1 MKKLVSAFALACT
14 VPSGA
19 SANDPVTFQ
28 LDWIAGG
35 EKAWIFVC
43 TERGFCE
50 DAGIDVSIETGRG
63 SSEAITKL
71 ATGISDVGICG
82 LTALMAARANE
93 NVPVTAVMSVFNKGP
108 HAFFTLAN
116 SGIEQISDIKGATIA
131 SSPFTSSNLFLPQVL
146 ANVGL
151 TMDDLRITNADPG
164 ALGPM
169 LVTGQTKAIIAWLT
183 DSSRYANQ
191 AAEAGQEVRELPWS
205 EVGLDLYE
213 TSLIASDRF
222 LTERPDVARRFID
235 AFYKSV
241 EYIRDNPE
249 DAALA
254 VVEAVA
260 EIDFDVALASL
271 QDSLPL
277 MFNEVTEAEGLGVFD
292 PGRLAETWR
301 RVHLAQDLA
310 PDAIDPEAIVDRSFL
325 PGA

>member
-1 MKKLVSAFALACT
+1 
-14 VPSGA
+14 
-19 SANDPVTFQ
+19 
-28 LDWIAGG
+28 
-35 EKAWIFVC
+35 
-43 TERGFCE
+43 
-50 DAGIDVSIETGRG
+50 
-63 SSEAITKL
+63 
-71 ATGISDVGICG
+71 
-82 LTALMAARANE
+82 
-93 NVPVTAVMSVFNKGP
+93 
-108 HAFFTLAN
+108 
-116 SGIEQISDIKGATIA
+116 
-131 SSPFTSSNLFLPQVL
+131 TSSHLFLPQVL

-249 DAALA
+249 D
-254 VVEAVA
+254 
-260 EIDFDVALASL
+260 
-271 QDSLPL
+271 
-277 MFNEVTEAEGLGVFD
+277 
-292 PGRLAETWR
+292 
-301 RVHLAQDLA
+301 
-310 PDAIDPEAIVDRSFL
+310 
-325 PGA
+325 